1 MFYCCCH
8 RLGMPSLQWQP
19 LYENIAGMS
28 NIPIFMLIL
37 RKEVL
42 MYMCLDKPWLGAKGF
57 FIFFDILD
65 DSIICND
72 SVFLVRWC
80 KWTELAQEKRYLN
93 CVLSCS
99 SASLK
104 VKVAVQLANLIPLF
118 CLSALC
124 LSLLSQ
130 WHIHSRK
137 LKKLLWREKERNSP
151 WNKITECCAY
161 LCKVCILWPVG

>member
-42 MYMCLDKPWLGAKGF
+42 MYMCWDKPWLGAKGF

-99 SASLK
+99 FASLK

-124 LSLLSQ
+124 HSDIFINCTSLSEV
-130 WHIHSRK
+130 K
-137 LKKLLWREKERNSP
+137 KTTLKREREKFPMEQNNRV
-151 WNKITECCAY
+151 
-161 LCKVCILWPVG
+161 LCILV

>member
-42 MYMCLDKPWLGAKGF
+42 MYMCWDKPWLGAKGF

-130 WHIHSRK
+130 WHIN
-137 LKKLLWREKERNSP
+137 KLLF
-151 WNKITECCAY
+151 A
-161 LCKVCILWPVG
+161 VGS